1 MRLVYCIYRWYI
13 FNGGFYER
21 RCQYMSIGFPLH
33 IDIVGNNCTV
43 FGGNEAAARRA
54 EVLLR
59 FGAKVTVISPEL
71 CPALEKLSA
80 DNAVRHIP
88 RKYFRGDCT
97 NSQICIAATDD
108 NDLNIR
114 IATECKAKSIP
125 INVTS
130 PADYGTFYFPRVILQ
145 DDLVVTIAGNAPTD
159 KKRHLRD
166 RLKKL
171 IPELMNE
178 LDNE

>member
-1 MRLVYCIYRWYI
+1 MGSL
-13 FNGGFYER
+13 
-21 RCQYMSIGFPLH
+21 SIGFPLH

-43 FGGNEAAARRA
+43 FGGNEAAARRV

-71 CPALEKLSA
+71 CPALVELSNHT
-80 DNAVRHIP
+80 DVRHIP

-125 INVTS
+125 VNVTS
-130 PADYGTFYFPRVILQ
+130 PADYGTFHFPRVIIQ
-145 DDLVVTIAGNAPTD
+145 DDLVVTIAGNAPTE
-159 KKRHLRD
+159 KKRRLRD

-171 IPELMNE
+171 IPQLLNE
-178 LDNE
+178 VDDEHLHN

>member
-1 MRLVYCIYRWYI
+1 
-13 FNGGFYER
+13 
-21 RCQYMSIGFPLH
+21 MSIGFPLH

-43 FGGNEAAARRA
+43 FGGGESAARRA

-71 CPALEKLSA
+71 CPALVRLSER
-80 DNAVRHIP
+80 NAIRHIP

-108 NDLNIR
+108 NDMNIR

-125 INVTS
+125 VNVTS
-130 PADYGTFYFPRVILQ
+130 PADYGTFRFPRVILQ
-145 DDLVVTIAGNAPTD
+145 DDLVVTVAGDAPTD
-159 KKRHLRD
+159 KQRRLRD
-166 RLKKL
+166 RLKAI
-171 IPELMNE
+171 IPTLLQEIENE
-178 LDNE
+178 

>member
-1 MRLVYCIYRWYI
+1 
-13 FNGGFYER
+13 
-21 RCQYMSIGFPLH
+21 MSIGFPLH

-43 FGGNEAAARRA
+43 FGGGEAAARRA

-59 FGAKVTVISPEL
+59 FGAKVTVISPDL
-71 CPALEKLSA
+71 CPTLEQMSA
-80 DNAVRHIP
+80 ENTVRHIP

-97 NSQICIAATDD
+97 NSQLCIAATND
-108 NDLNIR
+108 NDMNIR

-125 INVTS
+125 VNVTS
-130 PADYGTFYFPRVILQ
+130 PADYGTFHFPRVIIQ
-145 DDLVVTIAGNAPTD
+145 DDLVVTIAGNASTE

-171 IPELMNE
+171 IPEIIKE
-178 LDNE
+178 ADNES

>member
-1 MRLVYCIYRWYI
+1 
-13 FNGGFYER
+13 
-21 RCQYMSIGFPLH
+21 MSIGFPLH

-43 FGGNEAAARRA
+43 FGGGEAAARRA

-59 FGAKVTVISPEL
+59 FGAKVTVISPHL
-71 CPALEKLSA
+71 CPTLMQMSEE
-80 DNAVRHIP
+80 NAVRHIP

-125 INVTS
+125 VNVTS
-130 PADYGTFYFPRVILQ
+130 PADYGTFHFPRVILQ
-145 DDLVVTIAGNAPTD
+145 DDLVVTIAGSAPTE
-159 KKRHLRD
+159 KKRQLRD
-166 RLKKL
+166 RLK
-171 IPELMNE
+171 ELLPANLTE
-178 LDNE
+178 IQDE

>member
-1 MRLVYCIYRWYI
+1 MA
-13 FNGGFYER
+13 
-21 RCQYMSIGFPLH
+21 IGFPLH

-43 FGGNEAAARRA
+43 FGGGEAAARRA

-59 FGAKVTVISPEL
+59 FGAKVTVISPDL
-71 CPALEKLSA
+71 CPALVKMSNE
-80 DNAVRHIP
+80 NAVRHIP

-97 NSQICIAATDD
+97 NAQICIAATDD

-125 INVTS
+125 VNVTS
-130 PADYGTFYFPRVILQ
+130 PADYGTFYFPRVIIQ
-145 DDLVVTIAGNAPTD
+145 DDLVVTVAGDASTE

-171 IPELMNE
+171 IPDIIKE
-178 LDNE
+178 LDHE